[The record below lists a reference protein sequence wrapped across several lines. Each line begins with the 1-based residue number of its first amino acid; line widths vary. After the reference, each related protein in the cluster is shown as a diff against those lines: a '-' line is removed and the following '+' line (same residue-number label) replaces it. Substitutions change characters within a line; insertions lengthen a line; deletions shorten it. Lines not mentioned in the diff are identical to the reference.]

1 MNSACFLRISAPGK
15 KNLNC
20 CGFPLDEQLKV
31 AVLYS
36 GGKDSTMSLYHAL
49 KSGWE
54 VAALIAVKPKSMDA
68 YLWHYATVE
77 WTKLSSEAL
86 GIPHIFIMC
95 NGIGP
100 DEETRELEGLLRN
113 MKIDAV
119 LMGGVGL
126 QKTQIRAVRRVAEK
140 YGIKVILPHEG
151 LDHYQLFKEAVQSGF
166 DIRITSVAAMGLG
179 PEWLGRKID
188 FESLELLKRMSEEY
202 GFHIGF
208 EGGHAETF
216 VVDGPI
222 FTRRVEFLSAQK
234 VWDPKTE
241 SGYLDVREAVLAP
254 K

>member
-1 MNSACFLRISAPGK
+1 M
-15 KNLNC
+15 
-20 CGFPLDEQLKV
+20 KV

-54 VAALIAVKPKSMDA
+54 VVALIAVKPRSMDA

-86 GIPHIFIMC
+86 GIPHILIKC
-95 NGIGP
+95 EGIGP
-100 DEETRELEGLLRN
+100 EEETRELDQVLSGMEV
-113 MKIDAV
+113 DAI
-119 LMGGVGL
+119 LMGGIGL
-126 QKTQIRAVRRVAEK
+126 QKTQIRAVRQVADK

-151 LDHYQLFKEAVQSGF
+151 LDHYQLVKEAVENGF
-166 DIRITSVAAMGLG
+166 DIRITSVAALGLG
-179 PEWLGRKID
+179 PEWLGKRID
-188 FESLELLKRMSEEY
+188 LKSLELLKEMSEEY

-222 FTRRVEFLSAQK
+222 FKRRVEFLETEK

-241 SGYLDVREAVLAP
+241 SGYLDVKEAVLVP